1 MKTDTSKILCMTTGG
16 NRYDTAA
23 AISQKYMVSA
33 DAVVLASG
41 LNYADALAGCVFA
54 AQRGMPMILV
64 SNKLSAEQT
73 EYLSSKTTEN
83 IYVLG
88 GTGVVSDE
96 IAQKVAQ
103 ACKVP
108 D

>member
-1 MKTDTSKILCMTTGG
+1 
-16 NRYDTAA
+16 
-23 AISQKYMVSA
+23 
-33 DAVVLASG
+33 
-41 LNYADALAGCVFA
+41 
-54 AQRGMPMILV
+54 MILV

-73 EYLSSKTTEN
+73 EYLSSKTADN

-96 IAQKVAQ
+96 IALKAAQ

>member
-1 MKTDTSKILCMTTGG
+1 
-16 NRYDTAA
+16 
-23 AISQKYMVSA
+23 
-33 DAVVLASG
+33 
-41 LNYADALAGCVFA
+41 
-54 AQRGMPMILV
+54 MILV
-64 SNKLSAEQT
+64 ASELSDEQKAYLSNKRA
-73 EYLSSKTTEN
+73 EN

-96 IAQKVAQ
+96 IAQKVVQ

>member
-1 MKTDTSKILCMTTGG
+1 
-16 NRYDTAA
+16 
-23 AISQKYMVSA
+23 
-33 DAVVLASG
+33 
-41 LNYADALAGCVFA
+41 
-54 AQRGMPMILV
+54 MILV

-73 EYLSSKTTEN
+73 EYLSSKTAEN